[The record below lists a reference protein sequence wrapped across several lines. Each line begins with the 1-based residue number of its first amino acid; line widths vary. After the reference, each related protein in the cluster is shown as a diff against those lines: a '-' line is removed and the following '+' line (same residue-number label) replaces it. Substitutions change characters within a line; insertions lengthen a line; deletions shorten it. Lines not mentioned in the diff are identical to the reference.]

1 MLHAGLGNHHHH
13 PHVVRGECADDE
25 SKEEHKRHKRAEKEA
40 RHAEKKA
47 RNAERKHRLKHDAEE
62 GAHMAKK
69 NAKYLPLVLLAPC
82 HLEPCETC
90 GLQCATP
97 MPLGAKSDKE
107 KSKKKKEKAKK
118 DKEKKKEKGVHKPR
132 DERHEAKLSKA
143 DRKREARLK
152 KAAALAR
159 RDAKKR
165 ETAADKEAEEE
176 ALRREQHEAKLRQTF
191 RQGMNQLGAAQ
202 RLALNRTIDEQFHA
216 LERGIRLTDELD
228 STVRV
233 AVARRSLLALL
244 GAYQE
249 AFVAD
254 FNAVPDMPA
263 QVALSAPV
271 GVQDDE
277 HAYVVERMMRLVRL
291 LREGTPT
298 PLGDDVAAMSAQEAQ
313 PQMTR
318 ALDEVSAFLLTRTD
332 EQRRLCGFHDAMLV
346 QLHARSLVYD
356 GAGQEALANF
366 TAYIKRTNADYA
378 FIGAPTLDEFLAGLM
393 RAHNIGKPKA
403 RQQAAAQKRE
413 MEVEEKSE
421 EWSEETSL
429 YSDSEVE
436 EELPPPRRRQQEAGD
451 GEEVLPER
459 RVKGRFTVND
469 KQHNIVRPIMRAMQV
484 QKEFFNLEMT
494 NFLIELVRMTTLL
507 PDVVSLPEMEQYFRA
522 LDVFQMTTFVV
533 SERYAAEGG
542 WRAFYLED
550 MVDQVYRTLRTNVDE
565 KRKNDKAKRKEE
577 ANKRKR
583 EKNAGGGASTTG
595 GGDEVRSTDD
605 DEESEQSQSLDETS
619 VSVDSDEED
628 DDGGMMV
635 EEKAVKRVPVEE
647 ELLRGAQAV
656 EKKDALVGDQRFVM
670 EFAKALFN
678 VVVGR
683 GDHSDERAEW
693 DPRRK
698 ERKQAL
704 LADEK
709 MVMQIKF
716 TNEARRVIQL
726 YEDNVRPDR
735 YYIASDGA
743 KKLIDAAL
751 VYAESLTGPIK
762 KKAKQKEGDEQGAV
776 AAGKGDTPMEKLQ
789 VKVGQLM
796 EQALVYRQIAQ
807 SLADLLREYGVLPGY
822 VLQKQDPFLH
832 VEADESTT
840 ASSSTRASDDE
851 SSEESSNGGEF
862 DSDDEEYR
870 RGRRLVLWEE

>member
-1 MLHAGLGNHHHH
+1 MLHAGLGNHH
-13 PHVVRGECADDE
+13 PHVARGECADGE

-40 RHAEKKA
+40 RHAEKA
-47 RNAERKHRLKHDAEE
+47 RKHRLNHDE
-62 GAHMAKK
+62 HMAKK
-69 NAKYLPLVLLAPC
+69 NAEYLPLVQQAPC
-82 HLEPCETC
+82 HMEPCETC
-90 GLQCATP
+90 GLQCAVPTP

-165 ETAADKEAEEE
+165 ETTAEREAEAQALVREE
-176 ALRREQHEAKLRQTF
+176 REAKLRQTF

-216 LERGIRLTDELD
+216 LERGIRLADELD

-254 FNAVPDMPA
+254 FNTVHDIMTARVT
-263 QVALSAPV
+263 LSAPV

-291 LREGTPT
+291 LREGTPA
-298 PLGDDVAAMSAQEAQ
+298 PLGDDVAAMSAQDAQ

-346 QLHARSLVYD
+346 QLHARTLVYD
-356 GAGQEALANF
+356 GAGQEAQANF

-378 FIGAPTLDEFLAGLM
+378 FIGAPTLAEFLAGLM

-403 RQQAAAQKRE
+403 RQQAAARKRE

-436 EELPPPRRRQQEAGD
+436 EEAPPPRRRQQEAGD

-533 SERYAAEGG
+533 AERYEAEGG

-595 GGDEVRSTDD
+595 GGDDVRSTD

-619 VSVDSDEED
+619 VSVDSDDEDEEEE
-628 DDGGMMV
+628 GGGDMVV
-635 EEKAVKRVPVEE
+635 EEKAVKRAPVEE

-762 KKAKQKEGDEQGAV
+762 KKAKQKEGDEQGAAT

-807 SLADLLREYGVLPGY
+807 SLADLMREYGVLPGY